1 MVSRRAWTVFAASAL
16 LAVSATVFAPEA
28 GAISRAAGPPCAG
41 YLLFNSNQST
51 CWANAGGISV
61 ALYGVYGYSS
71 GNNAGCFNTSSANW
85 GYAKY
90 SSSSFGGTT
99 TVSYIYIS
107 SSGSGSNA
115 PCDV

>member
-1 MVSRRAWTVFAASAL
+1 MARRRAWTVLGASAL
-16 LAVSATVFAPEA
+16 LAASATVFAPEA
-28 GAISRAAGPPCAG
+28 GAISRAAGPPCPG
-41 YLLFNSNQST
+41 YLLFTSNQST

-61 ALYGVYGYSS
+61 ALYGVTSYSS
-71 GNNAGCFNTSSANW
+71 GNNAGCFNNNNANY

-90 SSSSFGGTT
+90 TSLSLGRT

-107 SSGSGSNA
+107 PSGSGSNA